1 MAKKATQARLTIPID
16 IWNISKFDNYDK
28 KSFGFFI
35 SNDSR
40 VVIANDLV
48 CRNLNYE
55 FLGRC
60 SFDEKHRFF
69 VPKNVDAYL
78 GSGDIYYFTSSIES
92 SIIYFYKTSNDSLS
106 KLQNYHLNLLIDSLG
121 E

>member
-1 MAKKATQARLTIPID
+1 MAKKSAQARLTIPKD
-16 IWNISKFDNYDK
+16 IWDTSKFDDYDK

-40 VVIANDLV
+40 VVISNDLV
-48 CRNLNYE
+48 GKNLNYE

-69 VPKNVDAYL
+69 VPKNVDVYL
-78 GSGDIYYFTSSIES
+78 GFGDIYYFTSSLKS

-106 KLQNYHLNLLIDSLG
+106 KLQNYHLDLLIDSLG

>member
-1 MAKKATQARLTIPID
+1 MAKKSAQARLTIPID

-28 KSFGFFI
+28 NSFGFFI

-40 VVIANDLV
+40 AVIANILV
-48 CRNLNYE
+48 GKNLNYE
-55 FLGRC
+55 FLGSC
-60 SFDEKHRFF
+60 SFDAKHRCF
-69 VPKNVDAYL
+69 VPKNVDVYF
-78 GSGDIYYFTSSIES
+78 GSGDIYYFTSSLKN
-92 SIIYFYKTSNDSLS
+92 SIIYFYKTSNASLS